1 MKNKEII
8 SQLESI
14 KEDSRSHIDLL
25 DEEDIWSRDII
36 ALDRAIQV
44 FQRKENKSHDVGMK
58 ILFVV
63 NIFILLGAAFLI
75 LTAIGGLDSGTLNK
89 QEFLIRIV
97 SDILVIFLSGASLSM
112 IWRGVGNE

>member
-14 KEDSRSHIDLL
+14 REDSKSRIDLE
-25 DEEDIWSRDII
+25 DKDDIWTMDVL

-44 FQRKENKSHDVGMK
+44 FKRKESKNQNVGMK

-63 NIFILLGAAFLI
+63 NIFILLGTGFLI
-75 LTAIGGLDSGTLNK
+75 LAAIGGLDSGTLNK